1 MKEELESVA
10 AVAITTDAWTSTTTD
25 NYITITCHYI
35 KDWTMKSLVLQTRS
49 FVERHT
55 AVNLS
60 QMLKTAVEDW
70 GLRGKVVACVHDNA
84 ANIVLAN
91 SRQYVPWQSVLCFAH
106 TLQLA
111 VNDGMAT
118 VEIDGVV
125 DACNR
130 LVAHFHR
137 SALAT
142 QSLREKQ
149 TSLQMPQHRLI
160 QSCKTRWNSACHM
173 FGRLHEQRQAVSAVL
188 ADRAITKLKDEQKFA
203 LERSQWQII
212 EDIIPVLEALKCA
225 TTALSGEKN
234 ISSSVTLPVTHG
246 LLKLHLVV
254 SEDDSLVVANFKTAV
269 SASLKERLLTSDEI
283 SIPPL
288 SAALDPRHKQLKFLA
303 PTAHQQVQD
312 KMIELLALQDRPP
325 T

>member
-1 MKEELESVA
+1 LQFSR
-10 AVAITTDAWTSTTTD
+10 
-25 NYITITCHYI
+25 CHFSSLTFFVNWKVFCIDYI
-35 KDWTMKSLVLQTRS
+35 KDWAIKSVVLQTRA
-49 FVERHT
+49 FGERHI

-60 QMLKTAVEDW
+60 EILKIAVEDW
-70 GLRGKVVACVHDNA
+70 GLAGRMVACVHDNA

-91 SRQYVPWQSVLCFAH
+91 SRQYVPWQSVPCFAH
-106 TLQLA
+106 TLQLG
-111 VNDGMAT
+111 VNDGIAT
-118 VEIDGVV
+118 VEIEEVV

-142 QSLREKQ
+142 QSLWEKQ

-160 QSCKTRWNSACHM
+160 QSCKTRWNSVCDM
-173 FGRLHEQRQAVSAVL
+173 FGRLNEQRQAVTAVL
-188 ADRAITKLKDEQKFA
+188 ADRTVTKLKDEEKFA

-212 EDIIPVLEALKCA
+212 EDVIPVLHTLKCA
-225 TTALSGEKN
+225 TTALSGEN
-234 ISSSVTLPVTHG
+234 NVSNSVILPVTHG

-254 SEDDSLVVANFKTAV
+254 SEDDSRVVAAFKTAV
-269 SASLKERLLTSDEI
+269 SASLKERLLKCDEI
-283 SIPPL
+283 SIPVL

-303 PTAHQQVQD
+303 ATAHQQVQD
-312 KMIELLALQDRPP
+312 KLIELLAMQDRSP